1 MDSEAGARRQRGRA
15 GPQTGGM
22 LQSPVILTLD
32 LLGTFAFGLNGALTA
47 ARAARLDLVGVL
59 VLGMMTALGGGIL
72 RDILINVPPATFG
85 DVRYLALAAGGAL
98 VAFLLSV
105 ELERYTRLIT
115 IFDAVGLSV
124 FCVTGT
130 SKALDA
136 GLGSVQAVL
145 LGVITAV
152 GGGTLRDVAV
162 LRIPSVL
169 TSDFYA
175 VPALVG
181 AVLTAAAIGIGVHGL
196 VGSLVPAAVAL
207 VIRLLGVRYN
217 LRVPRTRERGF
228 RSSAEDFGTWRRRRR
243 GREDG
248 DETGT

>member
-1 MDSEAGARRQRGRA
+1 MF
-15 GPQTGGM
+15 
-22 LQSPVILTLD
+22 QSPVILTLD

-47 ARAARLDLVGVL
+47 TRAARLDLVGVL
-59 VLGMMTALGGGIL
+59 VLGMMTALGGGVI

-85 DVRYLALAAGGAL
+85 DGRYLAAAAGGAL

-115 IFDAVGLSV
+115 VFDAVGLSV

-136 GLGSVQAVL
+136 GLGSVQAVI

-152 GGGTLRDVAV
+152 GGGTLRDIAV
-162 LRIPSVL
+162 QRVPSVL

-181 AVLTAAAIGIGVHGL
+181 AVLAAVALGIGIPGL
-196 VGSLVPAAVAL
+196 VGALVPAAVAF
-207 VIRLLGVRYN
+207 VIRMLGVRYN

-228 RSSAEDFGTWRRRRR
+228 RSR
-243 GREDG
+243 DG
-248 DETGT
+248 DEATD

>member
-1 MDSEAGARRQRGRA
+1 
-15 GPQTGGM
+15 M
-22 LQSPVILTLD
+22 LHSPVILALD

-72 RDILINVPPATFG
+72 RDILINVPPTTFG
-85 DVRYLALAAGGAL
+85 DVRYLAVAAGGAL

-105 ELERYTRLIT
+105 ELERYVRLIT
-115 IFDAVGLSV
+115 VFDAIGLSV
-124 FCVTGT
+124 FCVTGA

-152 GGGTLRDVAV
+152 GGGTLRDVV
-162 LRIPSVL
+162 VQRVPTVL

-181 AVLTAAAIGIGVHGL
+181 AALAVAAAGIGAPGL
-196 VGSLVPAAVAL
+196 VGALVPAAVAFA
-207 VIRLLGVRYN
+207 IRMLGVRYG
-217 LRVPRTRERGF
+217 LRVPRPRTARSRRSRR
-228 RSSAEDFGTWRRRRR
+228 RSSGGDDTGPDT
-243 GREDG
+243 DG
-248 DETGT
+248 AHDD